1 MTDYE
6 YTKEYNPNYY
16 VAKYGYAETENLEA
30 YRVIDAYG
38 LNHNFGAAF
47 TYMIRAYDKH
57 EHPVSDI
64 KKAIRHLELQLEL
77 EEGKL
82 ERNEKNLI
90 NQHFKET
97 LNTRFAEALIKEG

>member
-1 MTDYE
+1 MTEKRGVNSFE

-16 VAKYGYAETENLEA
+16 VAQHGYDATKDLEA
-30 YRVIDAYG
+30 YRVIDAFG

-47 TYMIRAYDKH
+47 TYMVRAYQKH
-57 EHPVSDI
+57 EHPISDI

-82 ERNEKNLI
+82 QI
-90 NQHFKET
+90 ET
-97 LNTRFAEALIKEG
+97 ASVE